1 MTAQGPDRPGEDG
14 TETRAAAREAAR
26 AAALLARQ
34 IGRLAGSAGRSA
46 WRSGT
51 AAARDA
57 AKGAANGAR
66 PVLARTADRLR
77 STGPRTAPAA
87 PVAAPVDQPDTQS
100 DPVDDPS
107 ARPPHRRRPWVIGL
121 AVVIGLPL
129 VILAGYVFVAF
140 ASLPPL
146 GGVAPEA
153 NQRALVVEAESGR
166 AFATRGAF
174 QGERLTEKT
183 LPPRLAQ
190 AIVAIEDRRFYSHW
204 GIDLRGMARAVWRNA
219 TGGGVREG
227 GSTITQQ
234 YARLT

>member
-1 MTAQGPDRPGEDG
+1 
-14 TETRAAAREAAR
+14 
-26 AAALLARQ
+26 
-34 IGRLAGSAGRSA
+34 
-46 WRSGT
+46 
-51 AAARDA
+51 
-57 AKGAANGAR
+57 
-66 PVLARTADRLR
+66 
-77 STGPRTAPAA
+77 
-87 PVAAPVDQPDTQS
+87 
-100 DPVDDPS
+100 
-107 ARPPHRRRPWVIGL
+107 VIGL

-219 TGGGVREG
+219 TGGGARAARPSPSNMP
-227 GSTITQQ
+227 GSPRSPRRRRSS
-234 YARLT
+234 ARSRRPSWRCAWRAR